1 MSLPPTSPAAV
12 PVSASRRVRDLLRA
26 APDGPVPV
34 VHRGP
39 SAVYVEVAGRCVGL
53 LSAGAA
59 RVPCGLRSRLG
70 DFSPDVGKSAYLE
83 SGVLHIDSRPL
94 SVGRVVDVHVP
105 RFDRGALLRNTADS
119 ITRTATPPAAV
130 VEFVVSAAPGGLTP
144 GAVDRF
150 LGRGEG
156 LTPLGDDVLSGWLAA
171 QRASGVPTPHTDAA
185 VRAGLGRTT
194 LLSASLLECALAGEV
209 LPEVG
214 AWIGALGTDDL
225 PGRTAALLAVGGS
238 SGAGMLAGA
247 LLALGALPAV
257 GASAA

>member
-1 MSLPPTSPAAV
+1 MSPLSTPPDAV
-12 PVSASRRVRDLLRA
+12 PVSASRRVRDLLRE

-34 VHRGP
+34 LHRGP
-39 SAVYVEVAGRCVGL
+39 LAVYVEVSGRCVGL
-53 LSAGAA
+53 LAAGAA

-70 DFSPDVGKSAYLE
+70 AFPPDAGKSAYLG

-105 RFDRGALLRNTADS
+105 RFDRGAILRNTADS

-144 GAVDRF
+144 GVVDGL
-150 LGRGEG
+150 LGLGEG
-156 LTPLGDDVLSGWLAA
+156 LTPLGDDVLSGWLAT
-171 QRASGVPTPHTDAA
+171 QRAGGVPTPRVDAA

-194 LLSASLLECALAGEV
+194 ALSATLLDCALAGEV
-209 LPEVG
+209 LPELG
-214 AWIGALGTDDL
+214 AWLAALGTADL
-225 PGRTAALLAVGGS
+225 PRRTTALLAVGGS
-238 SGAGMLAGA
+238 SGAGLLAGA